1 MKRVHSKA
9 ALFLS
14 NNASQAEPRR
24 AILCA
29 ETCAD
34 GAACPL
40 QQATKECGGRAASEK
55 SFSVEIKTR
64 FSTKNSTAIF

>member
-1 MKRVHSKA
+1 MA

-14 NNASQAEPRR
+14 NNASKAELC

-40 QQATKECGGRAASEK
+40 QQAMKQYAVHPASEK
-55 SFSVEIKTR
+55 TF
-64 FSTKNSTAIF
+64 